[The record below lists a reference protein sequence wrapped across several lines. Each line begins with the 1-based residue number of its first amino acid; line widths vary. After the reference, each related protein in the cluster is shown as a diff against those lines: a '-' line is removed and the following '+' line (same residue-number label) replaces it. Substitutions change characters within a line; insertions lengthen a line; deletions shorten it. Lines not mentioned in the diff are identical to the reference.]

1 MPTKKKTSVVLPGSI
16 ADLVNTVQKGVKP
29 DAAEVRPRPKQIT
42 APTESNNQATNREY
56 QALKNAG
63 VDSWNTFIELA
74 RDYKKRD
81 GRLAT
86 VYIDS
91 DLKKVLDRLK
101 SASNVKLPAT
111 AILSSIVARFL
122 FEHEDEIKKLIYSQ
136 DIF

>member
-16 ADLVNTVQKGVKP
+16 ADLVNTVQKGVKT
-29 DAAEVRPRPKQIT
+29 DAAEVSPQPKQVI
-42 APTESNNQATNREY
+42 APTESNNQAPNREY

>member
-16 ADLVNTVQKGVKP
+16 ADLVNTVQKGVQKE
-29 DAAEVRPRPKQIT
+29 ATEVSPQPKQVS

>member
-1 MPTKKKTSVVLPGSI
+1 MPTKERTSVVRPGSI
-16 ADLVNTVQKGVKP
+16 ADVVNTVQKGVKT
-29 DAAEVRPRPKQIT
+29 DAAEVSPQPKQVT